1 MRDFRFVP
9 SALGLVLAGTIA
21 TATAPARADTALP
34 SPGTEP
40 APERLLQGFAAVDRP
55 MGIAEGSVGV
65 LALPRA
71 EVCAERSAGCSQ
83 GDVSFAI
90 EVWQLYRF
98 SQRFAFGAGVMLG
111 LIPTAQPRQDPG
123 VIERD
128 HSRSYLTLEGSLRYY
143 PYVGESLE
151 AWLGVVGGGVVVN
164 DSFQVVDNT
173 DDDRVLLGNQGVTIR
188 TEGGTLG
195 GATGFAYRLSDHF
208 SFGGT
213 LRYTTWFLPNEP
225 ATDPLGSE
233 ASLTGTNTVLSLAFG
248 LAYRVPL

>member
-1 MRDFRFVP
+1 VRGFRLGP
-9 SALGLVLAGTIA
+9 SASGLVVATSIA
-21 TATAPARADTALP
+21 IVTTPARADSEPPA
-34 SPGTEP
+34 GGADP
-40 APERLLQGFAAVDRP
+40 APERLLQGFAAADRP

-65 LALPRA
+65 LTLPRA
-71 EVCAERSAGCSQ
+71 EVCAERSQGCSK

-98 SQRFAFGAGVMLG
+98 NQRFAFGAGVVLG
-111 LIPTAQPRQDPG
+111 LIPTASPRQDPE
-123 VIERD
+123 VVERD

-143 PYVGESLE
+143 PFVGESLE
-151 AWLGVVGGGVVVN
+151 AWVGVVGGGVVVN
-164 DSFQVVDNT
+164 DSFQVVET
-173 DDDRVLLGNQGVTIR
+173 TEDDRALLGNQGVTIR

-195 GATGFAYRLSDHF
+195 AATGFAYRLTDHF

-233 ASLTGTNTVLSLAFG
+233 ASLTGINSVLSLAFG